1 MRRIVSITLFAL
13 AAVATFG
20 LQGDPAVPIVGGE
33 ASAQAGGSCGC
44 TKTAPVCCRNCDG
57 SFAYC
62 ARSYAF
68 CPECAAP

>member
-1 MRRIVSITLFAL
+1 MKKLLMVGFL
-13 AAVATFG
+13 AVAVVLGVMQAATSV
-20 LQGDPAVPIVGGE
+20 QA
-33 ASAQAGGSCGC
+33 AGGSCTCRGA
-44 TKTAPVCCRNCDG
+44 TPVCCRNCDG